1 MENEL
6 GGMVAVFVMVFAV
19 ILGVFWVFLPLLLLS
34 KLNKLIKVTEESNM
48 LLNVIA
54 SHTKPGGA
62 VFPE

>member
-19 ILGVFWVFLPLLLLS
+19 ILGVFWLFLPLLLLS

>member
-19 ILGVFWVFLPLLLLS
+19 ILGVFWLFLPLLLLS
-34 KLNKLIKVTEESNM
+34 KLNKLIKVTEQSNT